1 MLNPDYRDILSCL
14 KRAEARFLVV
24 GAYAMAAHGY
34 PRATGDIDLWVEADT
49 ANAQRVHAALVA
61 FGAPVQ
67 QVTLEDLA
75 TVGNV
80 IQIGVVPCRVDILT
94 GIDGVDFASAWERRI
109 GLTVDGIAIDVL
121 SIDDLITNKS
131 VTGRDK
137 DALDVALLKR
147 LPR

>member
-14 KRAEARFLVV
+14 KREEARFLIV

-49 ANAQRVHAALVA
+49 ANARRVHAALVA

-67 QVTLEDLA
+67 QISLADLT

-80 IQIGVVPCRVDILT
+80 IQIGVAPCRVDILT
-94 GIDGVDFASAWERRI
+94 GIDGVDFVPAWERRM
-109 GLTVDGIAIDVL
+109 GLAVDGIVIDVL

-137 DALDVALLKR
+137 DAVDVALLKR
-147 LPR
+147 LQR